1 MLKHIYNN
9 RLVEG
14 SLIIGLSYLT
24 FWLAELVMGTS
35 AVLAI
40 VVMGLYMNQMR
51 SVISSEC
58 YEFLH
63 EVYELVAHLMNTI
76 IFAIAGIKVN
86 TPACELTAHSTTHRT
101 TYALDAACRPPQDH
115 TPHRD
120 PIPSAATRAALKLH
134 MSPETAPEALQPH
147 HPSHRAPRS
156 AVPCRT
162 ALPRV
167 MCFPSARS
175 ATDRRPRLRVPLVNP
190 GQELPHGSAR
200 HRHVRHLPGTCVP
213 LLRACR
219 LSRAR
224 AAAMCPLPPARAL
237 ALRTRLPRNSCV
249 LAWYSARRCSLA

>member
-76 IFAIAGIKVN
+76 IFAIAGIKVR
-86 TPACELTAHSTTHRT
+86 THHST
-101 TYALDAACRPPQDH
+101 DH
-115 TPHRD
+115 H
-120 PIPSAATRAALKLH
+120 S
-134 MSPETAPEALQPH
+134 
-147 HPSHRAPRS
+147 
-156 AVPCRT
+156 
-162 ALPRV
+162 
-167 MCFPSARS
+167 
-175 ATDRRPRLRVPLVNP
+175 
-190 GQELPHGSAR
+190 
-200 HRHVRHLPGTCVP
+200 
-213 LLRACR
+213 
-219 LSRAR
+219 
-224 AAAMCPLPPARAL
+224 
-237 ALRTRLPRNSCV
+237 
-249 LAWYSARRCSLA
+249 